1 MMSFNSRV
9 YTSSA
14 DSHYQF
20 LERLN
25 VSYIYLQA
33 YVDACLKMTHFHP
46 YHVKKNYVI
55 ILNGMIN

>member
-9 YTSSA
+9 YMSSA

-33 YVDACLKMTHFHP
+33 YVDACLKMTHLHP
-46 YHVKKNYVI
+46 YHVKKKTM
-55 ILNGMIN
+55 L

>member
-1 MMSFNSRV
+1 MSFSNRV
-9 YTSSA
+9 YMSCA

-33 YVDACLKMTHFHP
+33 DVDACLKMAHFHP
-46 YHVKKNYVI
+46 YHVKKNCVI
-55 ILNGMIN
+55 ILNSMIN